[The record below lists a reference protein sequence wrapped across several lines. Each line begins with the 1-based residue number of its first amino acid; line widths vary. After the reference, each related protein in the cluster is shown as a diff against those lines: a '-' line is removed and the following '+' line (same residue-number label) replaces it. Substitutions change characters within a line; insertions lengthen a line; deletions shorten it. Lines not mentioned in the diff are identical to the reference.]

1 MHFDGLSRVS
11 VASMTNITFSSE
23 DGESKTPKT
32 SKSPQQI
39 ADSDNVLDQL
49 KKVIKEKVRR
59 DDVYIAIPE
68 RPGVMIRVSPNITQQ
83 QLKTW
88 RRNAGEE
95 RKGGMDTLKFSTNL
109 IAATTT
115 GILLNDEIATD
126 ESGVEVTFASPEI
139 MQMTDTTRPHPDCV
153 LAFFGLE
160 PHVESAAVAIIE
172 AAGYG
177 DQVDALDPTK
187 RSSEI

>member
-1 MHFDGLSRVS
+1 
-11 VASMTNITFSSE
+11 MTNITFSSE
-23 DGESKTPKT
+23 DSESKTSKT

-160 PHVESAAVAIIE
+160 PLVESAAVAIIE

>member
-1 MHFDGLSRVS
+1 
-11 VASMTNITFSSE
+11 MTNIQFNSE
-23 DGESKTPKT
+23 DDTKKESATASFPRRVDQMT
-32 SKSPQQI
+32 VEP
-39 ADSDNVLDQL
+39 DNVLDSL
-49 KKVIKEKVRR
+49 KKVIQDKVRR
-59 DDVYIAIPE
+59 GDVYIPIPE

-95 RKGGMDTLKFSTNL
+95 RKGGMDTLRFSTNL

-115 GILLNDEIATD
+115 GILLNDVIATD
-126 ESGVEVTFASPEI
+126 ENGTEVTFASPEI
-139 MQMTDTTRPHPDCV
+139 MQMTNTTRPHPDCV

-160 PHVESAAVAIIE
+160 PHVEAAAVAIIE

-177 DQVDALDPTK
+177 DAVDALDPTK
-187 RSSEI
+187 RSSGN

>member
-1 MHFDGLSRVS
+1 
-11 VASMTNITFSSE
+11 
-23 DGESKTPKT
+23 
-32 SKSPQQI
+32 
-39 ADSDNVLDQL
+39 
-49 KKVIKEKVRR
+49 
-59 DDVYIAIPE
+59 
-68 RPGVMIRVSPNITQQ
+68 MIRVSPNITQS
-83 QLKTW
+83 QLKSW

-115 GILLNDEIATD
+115 GILLNEVVATD
-126 ESGVEVTFASPEI
+126 DNGVEVTFASPEI
-139 MQMTDTTRPHPDCV
+139 MAMTNTSRPHPDCV

-160 PHVESAAVAIIE
+160 PHVEAAAVAIIE

-177 DQVDALDPTK
+177 DNVDAVDPMK

>member
-1 MHFDGLSRVS
+1 
-11 VASMTNITFSSE
+11 MTNITFNSDDS
-23 DGESKTPKT
+23 DSKASKT
-32 SKSPQQI
+32 SKNSQQLVE
-39 ADSDNVLDQL
+39 SDNVLDQL

-59 DDVYIAIPE
+59 DDVYIPIPE
-68 RPGVMIRVSPNITQQ
+68 RPGVMIRVSPNITQN

-126 ESGVEVTFASPEI
+126 ENGVEVTFASPEI

-177 DQVDALDPTK
+177 DQVDTLDPTK
-187 RSSEI
+187 RSSES

>member
-1 MHFDGLSRVS
+1 MHFDGSSRVS
-11 VASMTNITFSSE
+11 VASMTNITFSS
-23 DGESKTPKT
+23 DDNKTSKT
-32 SKSPQQI
+32 SKSSQEVT
-39 ADSDNVLDQL
+39 DTDNVLDQL
-49 KKVIKEKVRR
+49 KKVIKDKVRR
-59 DDVYIAIPE
+59 DDVYIPIPE

-83 QLKTW
+83 QLKSW

-115 GILLNDEIATD
+115 GILLNDVVAVD
-126 ESGVEVTFASPEI
+126 SNGVEVTFASPEI

-177 DQVDALDPTK
+177 DAVDALDPMK
-187 RSSEI
+187 RSSES

>member
-1 MHFDGLSRVS
+1 
-11 VASMTNITFSSE
+11 MTNIQFNSE
-23 DGESKTPKT
+23 DS
-32 SKSPQQI
+32 
-39 ADSDNVLDQL
+39 ADSQPTMASFSRRSDHMSVEPDNVLDSL
-49 KKVIKEKVRR
+49 KKVIQDKVRR
-59 DDVYIAIPE
+59 GDVYIPIPE

-115 GILLNDEIATD
+115 GILLNDVVATD
-126 ESGVEVTFASPEI
+126 DNGVEVTFASPEI
-139 MQMTDTTRPHPDCV
+139 MQMTGTTRPHPDCV

-160 PHVESAAVAIIE
+160 PHVEAAAVAIIE

-177 DQVDALDPTK
+177 DAVDALDPTK
-187 RSSEI
+187 RSSGN

>member
-1 MHFDGLSRVS
+1 MSRR
-11 VASMTNITFSSE
+11 
-23 DGESKTPKT
+23 
-32 SKSPQQI
+32 
-39 ADSDNVLDQL
+39 ADSHTAEPDNVLDSL
-49 KKVIKEKVRR
+49 KKVIQDKVRR
-59 DDVYIAIPE
+59 AEVYIPIPE

-83 QLKTW
+83 QLKSW

-115 GILLNDEIATD
+115 GILLNDEVATD
-126 ESGVEVTFASPEI
+126 GNGVEVTFASPEI
-139 MQMTDTTRPHPDCV
+139 KAMTNTSRPHPDCV

-160 PHVESAAVAIIE
+160 PHVEAAAVAIIE

-177 DQVDALDPTK
+177 DTVDALDPTK
-187 RSSEI
+187 RSSES